1 MQDRDIHDTAP
12 QSIEASVISGI
23 LSARIKP
30 GARLGESELAELF
43 GVSRTLIREAM
54 MRLQSRGIVTVKPRR
69 GWYVVQPSAE
79 EAMKVY
85 SARRVIE
92 FGLLR
97 NLTVLD
103 PESRKILA
111 DHLAAEKSAMA
122 EGDRQR
128 LTVLMGDFHIRIA
141 EIAGNDIIVEMLRD
155 LTARTVLVS
164 MLYQSD
170 FHAAQSHE
178 GHCRIYQAML
188 AGDFAVAAEHAI
200 EHLDEVE
207 TGLDLSR
214 RLDPLAEL
222 RSSLSLPAAPVT

>member
-1 MQDRDIHDTAP
+1 MQGRYPEENAHT
-12 QSIEASVISGI
+12 SIETSILSGI

-30 GARLGESELAELF
+30 GARLGENELATLF

-54 MRLQSRGIVTVKPRR
+54 MRLQDRGIVTVKPRR
-69 GWYVVQPSAE
+69 GWYVVEPSAD
-79 EAMKVY
+79 EAMEVY

-97 NLTVLD
+97 NMSALPDAGRAVL
-103 PESRKILA
+103 ER
-111 DHLAAEKSAMA
+111 HLAEEKQAMA

-141 EIAGNDIIVEMLRD
+141 EIAGNEIIVETLRN

-178 GHCRIYQAML
+178 GHCRIFEAML
-188 AGDFAVAAEHAI
+188 AGDFKSAAEYAI
-200 EHLDEVE
+200 RHLDEVE

-214 RLDPLAEL
+214 RLDPLADL
-222 RSSLSLPAAPVT
+222 RNSLSLPSTN